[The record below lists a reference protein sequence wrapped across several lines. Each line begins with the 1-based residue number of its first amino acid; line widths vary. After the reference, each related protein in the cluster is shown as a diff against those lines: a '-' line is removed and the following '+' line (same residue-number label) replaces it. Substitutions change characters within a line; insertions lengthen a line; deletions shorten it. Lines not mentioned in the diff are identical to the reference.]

1 MPHFHIV
8 FYNSNN
14 TFVNTKYNDFDY
26 NDKFYVCMLKYLK
39 KKCPAIRAASSKTIS
54 EMCYSKLSTISSPKS
69 VKRYNLPFLASSF
82 RHSTAPTSFN
92 SLKTFD
98 I

>member
-39 KKCPAIRAASSKTIS
+39 KNVLPSGQHHQRQFPKCVILNYQLSHRPNQLSDTI
-54 EMCYSKLSTISSPKS
+54 YL
-69 VKRYNLPFLASSF
+69 F
-82 RHSTAPTSFN
+82 
-92 SLKTFD
+92 
-98 I
+98 